1 MAAQPS
7 NKGRGGKVRKTAPR
21 LGLPSHGKAVA
32 QAPWS
37 GKTVKTILAM
47 TVFTE
52 VRPLLR
58 IFGLSTGY
66 SFYSSLASLIAFIDA
81 ADQTGESFRCCLA
94 RNSFSITA

>member
-1 MAAQPS
+1 LHLSRVEAAQPS
-7 NKGRGGKVRKTAPR
+7 DWDGAGRDKELLPR
-21 LGLPSHGKAVA
+21 LGLPSHVKVVA

-58 IFGLSTGY
+58 IFGLVTGY
-66 SFYSSLASLIAFIDA
+66 PFYSS
-81 ADQTGESFRCCLA
+81 
-94 RNSFSITA
+94 

>member
-1 MAAQPS
+1 M
-7 NKGRGGKVRKTAPR
+7 
-21 LGLPSHGKAVA
+21 A

-37 GKTVKTILAM
+37 GKTVETILAM

-58 IFGLSTGY
+58 ILGLATGY
-66 SFYSSLASLIAFIDA
+66 SFYSSLAGSVAFDVA
-81 ADQTGESFRCCLA
+81 ADPTGESFRCCLA